1 MSWVSK
7 LWRSVKGGRTD
18 AEAAFSIV
26 VGTLSQE
33 QKRVMWSN
41 LKNVLYV
48 VDIAKTVSDSQSVK
62 EAELWVSKSIE
73 ILDKQL

>member
-1 MSWVSK
+1 MSWLSK
-7 LWRSVKGGRTD
+7 AWRSVKGGRTD

-41 LKNVLYV
+41 LKNVLYAV
-48 VDIAKTVSDSQSVK
+48 SIAATVSDAPAIK
-62 EAELWVSKSIE
+62 EAELWASKSIE